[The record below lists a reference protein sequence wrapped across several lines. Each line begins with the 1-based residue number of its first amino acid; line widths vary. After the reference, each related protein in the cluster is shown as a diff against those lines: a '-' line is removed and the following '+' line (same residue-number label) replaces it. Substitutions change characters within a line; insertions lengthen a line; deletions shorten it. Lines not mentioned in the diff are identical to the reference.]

1 MRAALTISGPNE
13 TGMCRL
19 ALSDSD
25 KQVRDWFVSELKKL
39 RCSVTIDAMGNIFGV
54 RPGKRDGPPTAMGS
68 HLDTQPTGGR
78 YDGILGVQAALE
90 VLRTLDDNKVE
101 TEFPVAAITWTNEE
115 GARFPKSMHGSAVWA
130 GAVIQDDGYAL
141 ADVTDSSVTTK
152 SELERIG
159 YLGSVPCS
167 HKETPLAAHFE
178 LHIEQGPILE
188 REDKVVGVVQGG
200 QAYRWYELTVSGR
213 DSHAGTT
220 PLDARADP
228 VLCAARIISAANDI
242 AHKHSGLATTG
253 IFRLEPG
260 SVNTS
265 AREVVFSM
273 DIRHMQDRKL
283 DEMEAELRAAVDEL
297 AKGEKPYPAKPCRV
311 EWKPL
316 FANPAIKFDPA
327 CIGAVREAAINA
339 VGEEKTRDIYSGAGH
354 DSCLT
359 ALHYPTA
366 MVFVPCKDGLSHNPE
381 EYATPEHCTVGAQVL
396 FDAVLAYDSKRT
408 Q

>member
-1 MRAALTISGPNE
+1 
-13 TGMCRL
+13 MCRL
-19 ALSDSD
+19 ALSDTD

-39 RCSVTIDAMGNIFGV
+39 RCTVTIDAMGNIFGV

-90 VLRTLDDNKVE
+90 VLRTLEDNKVE

-130 GAVIQDDGYAL
+130 GTVTQEAGYAL
-141 ADVTDSSVTTK
+141 ADVNDESISTK

-167 HKETPLAAHFE
+167 YEQTPLGAHFE

-188 REDKVVGVVQGG
+188 RENKTVGVVQGG
-200 QAYRWYELTVSGR
+200 QAYRWYELVISGR

-242 AHKHSGLATTG
+242 AHKHDGLATTG

-265 AREVVFSM
+265 AREVTFTM
-273 DIRHMQDRKL
+273 DIRHMKDEAL
-283 DEMEAELRAAVDEL
+283 EEMEKELRAKVDEL
-297 AKGEKPYPAKPCRV
+297 AKGEKPYRARPITV

-327 CIGAVREAAINA
+327 CIAAVRDAAINA
-339 VGEEKTRDIYSGAGH
+339 VGVDQTRDIFSGAGH
-354 DSCLT
+354 DSCCT
-359 ALHYPTA
+359 ALRNPTA
-366 MVFVPCKDGLSHNPE
+366 MIFVPCKDGLSHNPE
-381 EYATPEHCTVGAQVL
+381 EYATPEHCSIGAQVL